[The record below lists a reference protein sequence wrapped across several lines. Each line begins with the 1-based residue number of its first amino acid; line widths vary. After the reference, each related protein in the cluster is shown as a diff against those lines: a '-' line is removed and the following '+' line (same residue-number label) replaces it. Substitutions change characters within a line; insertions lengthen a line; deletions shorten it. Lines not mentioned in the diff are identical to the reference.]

1 MLSPAQ
7 VASWDADGC
16 TRLTRLRVGHA
27 ATPPS
32 LLTGLCLHCCCSS
45 VLIVRAL
52 LSAEE
57 SALFSRVARADTE
70 MIAKANPIKQISHLG
85 RVGSP
90 NPNPRPPVDDV
101 GVAPDEDIYAAV
113 ASSRRVV
120 APMEQLL
127 RRPVAH
133 YHHKFMVKQRA
144 PGYVEEG
151 VDRPESA
158 WQWQ

>member
-1 MLSPAQ
+1 MDPA
-7 VASWDADGC
+7 
-16 TRLTRLRVGHA
+16 R
-27 ATPPS
+27 
-32 LLTGLCLHCCCSS
+32 TG
-45 VLIVRAL
+45 L

-57 SALFSRVARADTE
+57 VDLLSRVARADSE
-70 MIAKANPIKQISHLG
+70 MLAKVNPIKQISHLG

-101 GVAPDEDIYAAV
+101 GANPCEDIYAAV
-113 ASSRRVV
+113 AASRRVI

-144 PGYVEEG
+144 DDYDDDGSD
-151 VDRPESA
+151 DRPPSA

>member
-1 MLSPAQ
+1 M
-7 VASWDADGC
+7 
-16 TRLTRLRVGHA
+16 
-27 ATPPS
+27 
-32 LLTGLCLHCCCSS
+32 
-45 VLIVRAL
+45 
-52 LSAEE
+52 
-57 SALFSRVARADTE
+57 ARADKDMLE
-70 MIAKANPIKQISHLG
+70 KANPIKQISHLG

-101 GVAPDEDIYAAV
+101 GVDPHTDIYAAV

-133 YHHKFMVKQRA
+133 YHHKFMLKQRA
-144 PGYVEEG
+144 DDYVDADE
-151 VDRPESA
+151 DRPPSA